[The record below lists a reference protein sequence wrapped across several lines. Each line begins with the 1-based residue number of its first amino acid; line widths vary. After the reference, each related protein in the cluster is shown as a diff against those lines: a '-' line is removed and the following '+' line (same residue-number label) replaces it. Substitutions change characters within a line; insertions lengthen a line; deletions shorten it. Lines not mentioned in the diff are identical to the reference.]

1 MKLLH
6 NLRNN
11 DKKTYVL
18 LYTFLFCL
26 LTPLVFY
33 WFIKGGRSFIWI
45 NDGGDQHYI
54 ALLYYGR
61 TLREWIGGIF
71 QGNGFAFPLYDF
83 TIGQGDDVLTTMH
96 YYCLGDPLA
105 LLSVFCPEQY
115 TEYLYNFLVLLRFYL
130 MGLSFLAFGFYQKK
144 EGSHVLLG
152 AFLYAFCG
160 FALIGAIKHPFFL
173 NPMIYLPLLCLSIE
187 KVLRKE
193 SRKLFIVM
201 TALCAMSN
209 FYFFYM
215 LTVLAVLYALVRFGC
230 MYLPE
235 VGWSVAKLKQWWKE
249 RKRAKKQA
257 ERQALAKKTK
267 KGHIIKEQKKK
278 EKPAWLLEFMEIVP
292 RGIGAYL
299 TGVCIASFIFIPV
312 VMRFLNNPRYV
323 EDASKVKL
331 VYKLDY
337 YGRMLGSFTGKAWT
351 PGYWAYFGF
360 APIVILALCVLFT
373 KKERKARS
381 LQILTV
387 LGVLFLLFP
396 VFGYILNGFDYVSNR
411 WMFAFHFLMAYIVVE
426 MLPDLLS
433 GMKKYAI
440 YLCGIVMTG
449 LLLVNV
455 VAHFNGNR
463 VDAEAYVMLLLVFG
477 FCIFMGNW
485 KKKQFYQSIYFIG
498 LFVLSLY
505 SVVYNGSTVL
515 KSKRTQFYPVGELYE
530 YLDNQPSSQLAALEE
545 DTFYRVDSYVA
556 KSWDRDYGVENPTQE
571 ELLEFFRANGG
582 ATEEEAMGD
591 EDIDSNVEPGTE
603 EEAMSS
609 DIVEQ
614 KPQHSEKQGES
625 NNLQDELDNV
635 IEEEDEEVSE
645 SKEESNT
652 VESLKDKIAAAL
664 GGDKQKQEE
673 NTDKGTQSESVLDDK
688 EDTEEKNDKSDE
700 WNEESEE
707 AFADES
713 DNEEDK
719 DVFAD
724 EEDDEDF
731 YESSE
736 EELGEEEEEDNT
748 ADTIVPVVQKGKK
761 IKKFNNYNLSLM
773 HGYYGL
779 SEYFSMLN
787 PYYPVYVN
795 KMALSS
801 SNYSSQIAS
810 LDQRTTLNAIAAV
823 KYYMASDFECYP
835 VPYGYKEVEQYYA
848 DDGKIMTLYENQYA
862 LPLAFTYDEWIDEK
876 TLGSINRLKKQ
887 EVMLTTLVLNKGQN
901 TSGLPEG
908 LTKRP
913 ASEIIQQDV
922 VWSEN
927 NSEELVK
934 KNKSIKFPYA
944 KAWAEFTME
953 GVENCEVYVYLQ
965 DVKFSKS
972 SVGLVVCADDLYK
985 WTNVYSTSKK
995 EYFGRNNIL
1004 FNLGYREDGL
1014 TSFALYTS
1022 KPGKLSF
1029 KKISVL
1035 LVPMDTYEEKITALQ
1050 DEPLENIQMSTNRIE
1065 GTVTASEDKM
1075 LFFSVPYSKGVHAK
1089 VNGKNVPVYQ
1099 ANWLYLA
1106 VPVNAGENTVVLTY
1120 RTPGLLMG
1128 MLLSIGTVCVLGVI
1142 SVQRK
1147 RNKNFSGNFNRIK

>member
-1 MKLLH
+1 MGKDMKLLQ
-6 NLRNN
+6 NLKCN
-11 DKKTYVL
+11 DKKTYIL
-18 LYTFLFCL
+18 LYTLLFCL
-26 LTPLVFY
+26 LAPLVFF
-33 WFIKGGRSFIWI
+33 WFIKDGRSFIWI

-71 QGNGFAFPLYDF
+71 QGEGFAFPLYDF

-115 TEYLYNFLVLLRFYL
+115 TEYLYNFLVILRFYL
-130 MGLSFLAFGFYQKK
+130 MGLSFSAFCFYQKK
-144 EGSHVLLG
+144 EGSHTLLG
-152 AFLYAFCG
+152 AILYAFCG

-173 NPMIYLPLLCLSIE
+173 NPLIYFPLLCLSVE

-193 SRKLFIVM
+193 SRKLFIAM

-215 LTVLAVLYALVRFGC
+215 LTVLAVLYAMVRFCC

-235 VGWSVAKLKQWWKE
+235 VGWSMAKLKQCWKE
-249 RKRAKKQA
+249 KKRAKKQA
-257 ERQALAKKTK
+257 EKQAAVKKKKT
-267 KGHIIKEQKKK
+267 GHVIKEQKKK
-278 EKPAWLLEFMEIVP
+278 EKPAWLLAFIEIVP

-299 TGVCIASFIFIPV
+299 TGVCIASFIFVPV

-323 EDASKVKL
+323 EDASKLKL

-337 YGRMLGSFTGKAWT
+337 YGRMIGSFTGKAWT

-360 APIVILALCVLFT
+360 APIVIVALCVLFT

-381 LQILTV
+381 LQIFTV

-396 VFGYILNGFDYVSNR
+396 IFGYFLNGFDYVSNR
-411 WMFAFHFLMAYIVVE
+411 WMFAFHFLMAYIVTD
-426 MLPDLLS
+426 MLPDLLI

-440 YLCGIVMTG
+440 YLCGIVMAG

-455 VAHFNGNR
+455 VAHFNNNR
-463 VDAEAYVMLLLVFG
+463 VDDEAYLMLLLVVG
-477 FCIFMGNW
+477 FCIFMSSQ
-485 KKKQFYQSIYFIG
+485 KKKSFYYSG
-498 LFVLSLY
+498 LFVLTLV
-505 SVVYNGSTVL
+505 SVVYNGSSVL
-515 KSKRTQFYPVGELYE
+515 KSKRTQFYPVGSLYE
-530 YLDNQPSSQLAALEE
+530 YLNNQPASQLAALEE
-545 DTFYRVDSYVA
+545 DTFYRVDSYIA

-571 ELLEFFRANGG
+571 ELLEFFRASGG
-582 ATEEEAMGD
+582 DTEEEAMGD
-591 EDIDSNVEPGTE
+591 EDIDLDQAAIGSVDAVQNVQNKIEKEDDSIVE
-603 EEAMSS
+603 EE
-609 DIVEQ
+609 
-614 KPQHSEKQGES
+614 K
-625 NNLQDELDNV
+625 
-635 IEEEDEEVSE
+635 IEEVVD
-645 SKEESNT
+645 
-652 VESLKDKIAAAL
+652 
-664 GGDKQKQEE
+664 GDK
-673 NTDKGTQSESVLDDK
+673 NG
-688 EDTEEKNDKSDE
+688 
-700 WNEESEE
+700 
-707 AFADES
+707 F
-713 DNEEDK
+713 
-719 DVFAD
+719 

-731 YESSE
+731 DESSE
-736 EELGEEEEEDNT
+736 EEFIEEEEEEAT
-748 ADTIVPVVQKGKK
+748 AENIVPVTTTEGKK
-761 IKKFNNYNLSLM
+761 LKKFNNYNLSLL

-823 KYYMASDFECYP
+823 KYYMASSFECYP
-835 VPYGYKEVEQYYA
+835 VPYGYKEVEQYEA
-848 DDGKIMTLYENQYA
+848 EDGKIMTLYENQYA
-862 LPLAFTYDEWIDEK
+862 LPLAFTYDDWIDEK

-887 EVMLTTLVLNKGQN
+887 EVMLKALVLNKGQD
-901 TSGLPEG
+901 TSSLPEG
-908 LTKRP
+908 LKKTPK
-913 ASEIIQQDV
+913 SEIIQQEI

-927 NSEELVK
+927 NSEEIIK
-934 KNKSIKFPYA
+934 KEKSIKFPYA
-944 KAWAEFTME
+944 KSWAEFTME

-972 SVGLVVCADDLYK
+972 STALVVCADDLYK
-985 WTNVYSTSKK
+985 WTNVYSTNKK

-1022 KPGKLSF
+1022 KAGKLSF

-1035 LVPMDTYEEKITALQ
+1035 LVPMDTYEEKIEALQ
-1050 DEPLENIQMSTNRIE
+1050 DEPLENIQMSKNRIE
-1065 GTVTASEDKM
+1065 GTVTASEEKM

-1089 VNGKNVPVYQ
+1089 VNGKTVPVYQ

-1106 VPVNAGENTVVLTY
+1106 VPVQAGENTVVLTY
-1120 RTPGLLMG
+1120 RTPGLLVG
-1128 MLLSIGTVCVLGVI
+1128 MLLSVGTI
-1142 SVQRK
+1142 SVLLGIAVKRRK
-1147 RNKNFSGNFNRIK
+1147 KNEILQ